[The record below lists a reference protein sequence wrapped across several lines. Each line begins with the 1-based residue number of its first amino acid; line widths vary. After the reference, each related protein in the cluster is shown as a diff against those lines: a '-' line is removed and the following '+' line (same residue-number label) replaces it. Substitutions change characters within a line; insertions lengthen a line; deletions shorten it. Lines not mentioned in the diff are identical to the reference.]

1 MTDSAT
7 AGSDGADAGEGAAK
21 GDSAAKGEGAAMDDS
36 AAMGDSNAMGDNSA
50 HGQTP
55 GPGPDSAPR
64 GLRQQ
69 IAAVRDAVLRL
80 FNAHIN
86 LARTEASEIGAEIG
100 RVALLAG
107 AAFGALFVLGLL
119 LPIGGLLFLA
129 DWLLGSIGWGVLL
142 GLLLL
147 LDVAMIA
154 VLIGL
159 GVPGS
164 RVGRDFLVAV
174 FAAAVVTVLLF
185 KFLVGAQVAGAIGL
199 LTLFITWPILMGLG
213 VARNGIDTDALKA
226 RFYPSQTIETT
237 KETIE
242 WVRERTPL
250 GRKS

>member
-1 MTDSAT
+1 MTDSA
-7 AGSDGADAGEGAAK
+7 ARGSEGVYSSDGAAK
-21 GDSAAKGEGAAMDDS
+21 GDNPAQDA
-36 AAMGDSNAMGDNSA
+36 
-50 HGQTP
+50 TP
-55 GPGPDSAPR
+55 GPGPGPEPETPPK
-64 GLRQQ
+64 GLRDQ
-69 IAAVRDAVLRL
+69 IAAVRDSVMRL
-80 FNAHIN
+80 VHAHIN

-100 RVALLAG
+100 RMALLAG
-107 AAFGALFVLGLL
+107 VAFGALFLLGIL

-142 GLLLL
+142 GVLVL
-147 LDVAMIA
+147 LDVALIA
-154 VLIGL
+154 VLAAL

-164 RVGRDFLVAV
+164 RIGRDFLVAV
-174 FAAAVVTVLLF
+174 FAAALVTVLLF
-185 KFLVGAQVAGAIGL
+185 KFLVGAQVAGALGL
-199 LTLFITWPILMGLG
+199 LTLFVTWPILMGLG

>member
-1 MTDSAT
+1 MTDAAAPGSNGA
-7 AGSDGADAGEGAAK
+7 AGSDGA
-21 GDSAAKGEGAAMDDS
+21 
-36 AAMGDSNAMGDNSA
+36 AMGDDPAPGPAPDPALGPTPDPA
-50 HGQTP
+50 HGPTS
-55 GPGPDSAPR
+55 GPGPETHPK
-64 GLRQQ
+64 GLREQ
-69 IAAVRDAVLRL
+69 IAAVRDAVMRL
-80 FNAHIN
+80 VRAHIN

-100 RVALLAG
+100 RLALLAG
-107 AAFGALFVLGLL
+107 VVFGALFVLGLL

-142 GLLLL
+142 GLLVL
-147 LDVAMIA
+147 LDVALIA
-154 VLIGL
+154 ALVAL

-164 RVGRDFLVAV
+164 RIGRDFLVAV

-185 KFLVGAQVAGAIGL
+185 KFIVGAQIAGALGL
-199 LTLFITWPILMGLG
+199 LTLFITWPILLGLG